1 MSTHGYVCDHRECN
15 VIVSF
20 CVLSLPLCLLTF
32 NLFRLAAH
40 CCFLFVFLPP
50 FLPLFPTLCPLSLS
64 CSSSLLLIC
73 TSTRS
78 SSLFLRLSFLSS
90 SSPPI
95 SLLPPP
101 ADCGKQE
108 TSGLSSASG
117 CGRHGEDARAGL
129 EVCVYVPAGVL
140 QGSGDEGPG

>member
-90 SSPPI
+90 
-95 SLLPPP
+95 PPP